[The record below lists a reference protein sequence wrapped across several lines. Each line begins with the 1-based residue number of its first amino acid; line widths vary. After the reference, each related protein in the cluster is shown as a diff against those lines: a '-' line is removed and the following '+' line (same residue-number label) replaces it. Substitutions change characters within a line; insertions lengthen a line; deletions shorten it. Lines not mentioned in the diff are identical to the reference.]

1 LLVLFIIVRMTFDL
15 AELVKRIIKY
25 LIEGLAV
32 AVVAMI
38 VPRKPLNV
46 DEILII
52 ALIAAASFSILDTFV
67 PSMGSSMRGGAGFG
81 LGTGLVGGIRLA

>member
-1 LLVLFIIVRMTFDL
+1 MTFDL

-81 LGTGLVGGIRLA
+81 LGTGLVGGIKLA

>member
-1 LLVLFIIVRMTFDL
+1 LLVLFIIVTMTFDL

-81 LGTGLVGGIRLA
+81 LGTGLVGGIKLA

>member
-1 LLVLFIIVRMTFDL
+1 MLVLFIIVEMTFDL
-15 AELVKRIIKY
+15 AEFVKRIIKY

-38 VPRKPLNV
+38 VPRKALMV

-81 LGTGLVGGIRLA
+81 LGTGLVGGIKLA

>member
-1 LLVLFIIVRMTFDL
+1 MTFDL

-52 ALIAAASFSILDTFV
+52 ALIASASFSILDTFV

>member
-1 LLVLFIIVRMTFDL
+1 MTFDL
-15 AELVKRIIKY
+15 AELVKRIVKY

-38 VPRKPLNV
+38 VPRKQLAV

-81 LGTGLVGGIRLA
+81 LGTGLVGGIKLA

>member
-1 LLVLFIIVRMTFDL
+1 MTFDL

-38 VPRKPLNV
+38 VPRKALNV

>member
-1 LLVLFIIVRMTFDL
+1 MTFDL

-67 PSMGSSMRGGAGFG
+67 PSMGSSMRGGAGFS
-81 LGTGLVGGIRLA
+81 LGTGLVGGIKLA

>member
-1 LLVLFIIVRMTFDL
+1 MTFDL

-38 VPRKPLNV
+38 VPRKALMV

>member
-1 LLVLFIIVRMTFDL
+1 MLVLFIIVTMTFDL

-81 LGTGLVGGIRLA
+81 LGTGLVGGIKLA

>member
-1 LLVLFIIVRMTFDL
+1 MTFDL
-15 AELVKRIIKY
+15 AELVKRIVKY

-38 VPRKPLNV
+38 VPRKPLAV

-81 LGTGLVGGIRLA
+81 LGTGLVGGIKLA

>member
-1 LLVLFIIVRMTFDL
+1 LLVLFIIVSMTFDL

-81 LGTGLVGGIRLA
+81 LGTGLVGGIKLA

>member
-1 LLVLFIIVRMTFDL
+1 MTFDL
-15 AELVKRIIKY
+15 AELVKRVIKY

-38 VPRKPLNV
+38 VPRKALMI

>member
-1 LLVLFIIVRMTFDL
+1 MTFDL
-15 AELVKRIIKY
+15 AELVKRIVKY

-38 VPRKPLNV
+38 VPRKALAV

-81 LGTGLVGGIRLA
+81 LGTGLVGGIKLA

>member
-1 LLVLFIIVRMTFDL
+1 MTFDL

-38 VPRKPLNV
+38 VPRKALMV

-81 LGTGLVGGIRLA
+81 LGTGLVGGIRLAYAKQ

>member
-1 LLVLFIIVRMTFDL
+1 MTFDL
-15 AELVKRIIKY
+15 AELVKRVIKY

-38 VPRKPLNV
+38 VPRKALMV

>member
-1 LLVLFIIVRMTFDL
+1 MIFDL
-15 AELVKRIIKY
+15 AELVKRIVKY

-38 VPRKPLNV
+38 VPRKPLAV

-81 LGTGLVGGIRLA
+81 LGTGLVGGIKLA

>member
-1 LLVLFIIVRMTFDL
+1 MTFDL

-38 VPRKPLNV
+38 VPRKALNV

-67 PSMGSSMRGGAGFG
+67 PSMGTSMRGGAGFG

>member
-38 VPRKPLNV
+38 VPRKALMV

>member
-1 LLVLFIIVRMTFDL
+1 MTFDL
-15 AELVKRIIKY
+15 AEFVKRIIKY

-38 VPRKPLNV
+38 VPRKALMV

-81 LGTGLVGGIRLA
+81 LGTGLVGGIKLA

>member
-1 LLVLFIIVRMTFDL
+1 MTFDL

-38 VPRKPLNV
+38 VPRKALMV

-81 LGTGLVGGIRLA
+81 LGTGLVGGIKLA

>member
-1 LLVLFIIVRMTFDL
+1 MTFDL
-15 AELVKRIIKY
+15 AELVKRIVKY

-38 VPRKPLNV
+38 VPRKPLTV

-81 LGTGLVGGIRLA
+81 LGTGLVGGIKLA

>member
-1 LLVLFIIVRMTFDL
+1 MTFDL

>member
-1 LLVLFIIVRMTFDL
+1 LLVLFIIVEMTFDL

-38 VPRKPLNV
+38 VPRKALNV

-67 PSMGSSMRGGAGFG
+67 PSMGTSMRGGAGFG

>member
-1 LLVLFIIVRMTFDL
+1 MTFDL

-32 AVVAMI
+32 AVIAMI
-38 VPRKPLNV
+38 VPRKALNI

-81 LGTGLVGGIRLA
+81 LGTGLVGGIKLA